1 MTVPGRERITRQ
13 EIEMYKR
20 EVLEQS
26 VLVTLD
32 DAAAILA
39 VSPRTVRRRVE
50 EGLLATY
57 SDTSDRENTRF
68 LASEL
73 REYVRR
79 MRTIHRDR

>member
-1 MTVPGRERITRQ
+1 MTLPVQERITRRD
-13 EIEMYKR
+13 IESYKR

-39 VSPRTVRRRVE
+39 VSTRTVRRRVE
-50 EGLLATY
+50 EGLLSTY

-73 REYVRR
+73 RDYVRR

>member
-1 MTVPGRERITRQ
+1 MTAPIQERITRR
-13 EIEMYKR
+13 EIEGYKR
-20 EVLEQS
+20 EILEQS

-50 EGLLATY
+50 EGLLSTY

-73 REYVRR
+73 RDYVRR

>member
-1 MTVPGRERITRQ
+1 MTLPVQERITRK
-13 EIEMYKR
+13 EIESYKR

-50 EGLLATY
+50 EGLLPTY

-73 REYVRR
+73 RDYVRR